1 MVVCIA
7 PVSKFRDYIFRS
19 GATHGKD
26 HIFRS
31 LGYNQN
37 HSEELASLYEQ
48 QATVLY
54 EAGDYSMGRLNE
66 FGQRIT
72 IRIQLDGIGLY
83 TGKTSYLLTGWMLQ
97 SDGSITLNTPF
108 AGFSR

>member
-7 PVSKFRDYIFRS
+7 PVSKFRDYIFRP

-31 LGYNQN
+31 LGYDQE
-37 HSEELASLYEQ
+37 HSEELATLYEK
-48 QATVLY
+48 QAALLY
-54 EAGDYSMGRLNE
+54 EAGDYSIGRLNE

-72 IRIQLDGIGLY
+72 IEIRLHGIGSHAD
-83 TGKTSYLLTGWMLQ
+83 KTSWLLSGWMLQ
-97 SDGSITLNTPF
+97 SDGSLTLNTPF

>member
-7 PVSKFRDYIFRS
+7 PVPKFRDYIFRP

-31 LGYNQN
+31 LGYDLE
-37 HSEELASLYEQ
+37 HSEELAGLFEQ
-48 QATVLY
+48 QATLLY

-72 IRIQLDGIGLY
+72 IKIRLDGIGSH
-83 TGKTSYLLTGWMLQ
+83 TGKTSHLLSGWMLQ